1 VSAAPGVAV
10 LREAVRRA
18 VEATSLRAVAAQIG
32 LTHHS
37 VRNFLNGS
45 SPHASNVRK
54 LREWYVREAASAPE
68 PSAESVEAALS
79 ILTETL
85 PEDRRESIGRKMLEM
100 LREEHTASGVR
111 LPRWLR

>member
-1 VSAAPGVAV
+1 MSAAPGVAV
-10 LREAVRRA
+10 LRDAVRHA

-68 PSAESVEAALS
+68 PSTDTVEAALS
-79 ILTETL
+79 ILTEATGRQAREL
-85 PEDRRESIGRKMLEM
+85 RSEDAG
-100 LREEHTASGVR
+100 HAT
-111 LPRWLR
+111 